1 MKFNEIYTNKI
12 KGDLQLQLIK
22 DNKIINE
29 YNEHNLIVNN
39 ASKIMASIIVPEG
52 IPRVA
57 IGTEGQK
64 YDGDVL
70 IGYEYSGTYDLNNTY
85 PIKGI
90 NYVAFGNGLIETFPT
105 EAQKGEYILIADE
118 LIKPSEQEQFTTLQH
133 EIYRTKFSHWAFINS
148 IGEISSTPTNQ
159 VRFTAVVEYEDF
171 MNSVGGDSSNAYII
185 EMALFANAEDTKNS
199 GEMFN
204 YKLFKGWKMIE
215 ESSLLVHWTISF

>member
-1 MKFNEIYTNKI
+1 MKFNETYTNKI
-12 KGDLQLQLIK
+12 TGNLQLQLIK

-29 YNEHNLIVNN
+29 YNENNLIVNN
-39 ASKIMASIIVPEG
+39 ASKIMASIIVPEK

-64 YDGDVL
+64 YNGDVL
-70 IGYEYSGTYDLNNTY
+70 IGYEYSGTYDLTYTY

-90 NYVAFGNGLIETFPT
+90 NYVAFGNGLVETFPT

-118 LIKPSEQEQFTTLQH
+118 LVKPAEQEQFTTLQH
-133 EIYRTKFSHWAFINS
+133 EIYRTTFSHWAFINS
-148 IGEISSTPTNQ
+148 TGDISSTPTNQ
-159 VRFTAVVEYEDF
+159 VRFTALLEYTDF
-171 MNSVGGDSSNAYII
+171 INAIGGDSTDAVIL
-185 EMALFANAEDTKNS
+185 EMGLFANGTRELNS

-215 ESSLLVHWTISF
+215 DSSLLVHWTISF